1 MPVMLPGESVVPE
14 ISFCAFDAANV
25 GESLFSSN
33 ACSPSGIGD
42 PGHPN
47 RELQASTDLDVSS
60 LTSPDEFTDPEPAS
74 SSRIR

>member
-25 GESLFSSN
+25 GESLVSSN

-42 PGHPN
+42 PGPPN
-47 RELQASTDLDVSS
+47 RELQESTDPGASS
-60 LTSPDEFTDPEPAS
+60 ITRPDGFTDPDS
-74 SSRIR
+74 VC